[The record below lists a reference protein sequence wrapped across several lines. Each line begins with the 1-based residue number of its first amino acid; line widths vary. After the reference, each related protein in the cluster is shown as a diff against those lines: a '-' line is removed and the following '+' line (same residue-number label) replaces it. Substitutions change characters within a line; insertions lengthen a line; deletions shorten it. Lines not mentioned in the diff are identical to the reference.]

1 MATEELKMNT
11 EAFMA
16 DLVTR
21 VSRLETGHQAIVEKH
36 YQFDK
41 ELSGVHI
48 DLKYIR
54 EGLDQTKGGIQKLLY
69 GIAAIFITYV
79 VGFIV
84 SGGLLSTQIIQ

>member
-1 MATEELKMNT
+1 MEQIKVNPEGYMSDIMIRMT
-11 EAFMA
+11 
-16 DLVTR
+16 
-21 VSRLETGHQAIVEKH
+21 RLEAGHRDIVEKH

-41 ELSGVHI
+41 ELSGVNI

-69 GIAAIFITYV
+69 GIAAIFITYI

-84 SGGLLSTQIIQ
+84 SGGLTVP